1 MEVQASAKYLRISP
15 RKLRLLTRGLK
26 GMAPAAA
33 LVKLQAY
40 PQKGG
45 IFLQKLVKQAMANAV
60 KNFKL
65 AQSDL
70 IIKNIQ
76 VGEGPSFKRMDRSHG
91 ARFDRGII
99 KKRTAHAYITLE
111 TVANNEQRTMNRG
124 QSKKEQF
131 KLTEPISP
139 VEEKPE
145 VKEEKKTVKKVAGAK
160 KPAARSRTTKKE
172 NK

>member
-1 MEVQASAKYLRISP
+1 MEIQASAKYLRISP

-26 GMAPAAA
+26 GMTPTAA

-45 IFLQKLVKQAMANAV
+45 LFLQKLVKQAMANAV
-60 KNFKL
+60 NNFKL

-70 IIKNIQ
+70 TIKNIQ
-76 VGEGPSFKRMDRSHG
+76 VGEGPAFKRMDRSHG

-111 TVANNEQRTMNRG
+111 TKGKVSEVSTV
-124 QSKKEQF
+124 SKEEKQI
-131 KLTEPISP
+131 KPSKPISP
-139 VEEKPE
+139 VEEKSE
-145 VKEEKKTVKKVAGAK
+145 VKEEKKTVKKVAAAK
-160 KPAARSRTTKKE
+160 KPAARTRTTKKE